1 MGEKVMSDEVSKSGR
16 KTLSFDNLSESML
29 AMMDKAFELRREFD
43 LEKENAVREGKL
55 EGEKRISK
63 SMLILKNRNG
73 IVTLEWRKL
82 RRVYKGTIYSEYIP
96 KRRGVIIYDI
106 ATLRKKFEPWEME
119 IVEKY
124 EKLARHLR
132 LDIQELRRSEMK
144 EARRLKKEAE
154 AKKEA

>member
-1 MGEKVMSDEVSKSGR
+1 MSEEISKSGR
-16 KTLSFDNLSESML
+16 KTLNFENMSESML
-29 AMMDKAFELRREFD
+29 SMMDKAFELRREFD

-106 ATLRKKFEPWEME
+106 QTLRKNFEPWEME

-124 EKLARHLR
+124 ERLARQLR

>member
-1 MGEKVMSDEVSKSGR
+1 
-16 KTLSFDNLSESML
+16 
-29 AMMDKAFELRREFD
+29 
-43 LEKENAVREGKL
+43 
-55 EGEKRISK
+55 
-63 SMLILKNRNG
+63 
-73 IVTLEWRKL
+73 
-82 RRVYKGTIYSEYIP
+82 
-96 KRRGVIIYDI
+96 
-106 ATLRKKFEPWEME
+106 ME

>member
-29 AMMDKAFELRREFD
+29 AMLDKALELRREFE
-43 LEKENAVREGKL
+43 LEKENAIREGKL
-55 EGEKRISK
+55 EGEKRTLK
-63 SMLILKNRNG
+63 SMLIIRNRNG

-96 KRRGVIIYDI
+96 KRRGVIIYDLPI
-106 ATLRKKFEPWEME
+106 LKKHFENWEME

-124 EKLARHLR
+124 ERLARQLR

-144 EARRLKKEAE
+144 EARRLKKEDG
-154 AKKEA
+154 AKKEV